1 MMAIVA
7 PLLFLIAFG
16 LACFTIAITLASHG
30 GKMMAAL
37 RMDAH
42 PRRRR
47 VAVRPATAA
56 IRPAPHGLA
65 ARPVCKVRPASVLC
79 AA

>member
-7 PLLFLIAFG
+7 PLLFLFAFG
-16 LACFTIAITLASHG
+16 LACFAIVTTLVSHG

-37 RMDAH
+37 RMDAR
-42 PRRRR
+42 PRRRDT
-47 VAVRPATAA
+47 VVRPTTAA
-56 IRPAPHGLA
+56 IRSASHELA
-65 ARPVCKVRPASVLC
+65 LRPVRNARPAGVLC